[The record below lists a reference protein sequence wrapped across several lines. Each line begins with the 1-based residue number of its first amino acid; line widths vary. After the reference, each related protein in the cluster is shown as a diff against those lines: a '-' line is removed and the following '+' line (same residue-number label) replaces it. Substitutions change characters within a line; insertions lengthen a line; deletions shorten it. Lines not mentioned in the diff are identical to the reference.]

1 LKFEVLALLIT
12 FGILFS
18 IISSSAVYAQVT
30 NTMGIKITSPT
41 TNQQVPVNNS
51 LIVSGASS
59 DNAVSN
65 CQVSVIVNN
74 IKPYQPALASGRSG
88 THDYSKWNFTLTP
101 KYTAIKE
108 GENKITARLSCP
120 TNPQNLTK
128 WSSVNFVGVANSQQ
142 HVLLSSSSVA
152 AAPTKPTTTTTAS
165 TVKQKNVTAPISS
178 NTLPSSSVAAAP
190 TKPTTTTTPTK
201 PTTTENGGALDSGE
215 ISTVKQKAKSMDN
228 ASKPLS
234 VSIDISKKPVSRGN
248 KQAIVVT
255 VSNANSDE
263 KVVGAEV
270 IGHVFHPAGFVKK
283 EFVGNTDDNGQVL
296 YSWKIGGNAKS
307 STYIVEAQVSALGYK
322 DKLAKTMFNVNS
334 NSVSTNNPD
343 NMNPTQDNNND
354 GSTDN
359 MNNFAQHII
368 ENVKRKIKSD
378 GINIEIPL
386 PIPFG

>member
-1 LKFEVLALLIT
+1 MKFEVLALLIT

-88 THDYSKWNFTLTP
+88 THDYSKWNFTLIP

-152 AAPTKPTTTTTAS
+152 
-165 TVKQKNVTAPISS
+165 SS
-178 NTLPSSSVAAAP
+178 PN
-190 TKPTTTTTPTK
+190 
-201 PTTTENGGALDSGE
+201 
-215 ISTVKQKAKSMDN
+215 
-228 ASKPLS
+228 
-234 VSIDISKKPVSRGN
+234 
-248 KQAIVVT
+248 QA
-255 VSNANSDE
+255 
-263 KVVGAEV
+263 
-270 IGHVFHPAGFVKK
+270 
-283 EFVGNTDDNGQVL
+283 
-296 YSWKIGGNAKS
+296 
-307 STYIVEAQVSALGYK
+307 
-322 DKLAKTMFNVNS
+322 
-334 NSVSTNNPD
+334 TNN
-343 NMNPTQDNNND
+343 NNN
-354 GSTDN
+354 N
-359 MNNFAQHII
+359 
-368 ENVKRKIKSD
+368 
-378 GINIEIPL
+378 INGKTKKCNCSNL
-386 PIPFG
+386 F

>member
-1 LKFEVLALLIT
+1 
-12 FGILFS
+12 
-18 IISSSAVYAQVT
+18 
-30 NTMGIKITSPT
+30 
-41 TNQQVPVNNS
+41 
-51 LIVSGASS
+51 
-59 DNAVSN
+59 
-65 CQVSVIVNN
+65 
-74 IKPYQPALASGRSG
+74 
-88 THDYSKWNFTLTP
+88 
-101 KYTAIKE
+101 
-108 GENKITARLSCP
+108 
-120 TNPQNLTK
+120 
-128 WSSVNFVGVANSQQ
+128 
-142 HVLLSSSSVA
+142 
-152 AAPTKPTTTTTAS
+152 
-165 TVKQKNVTAPISS
+165 
-178 NTLPSSSVAAAP
+178 
-190 TKPTTTTTPTK
+190 
-201 PTTTENGGALDSGE
+201 
-215 ISTVKQKAKSMDN
+215 MDN

-255 VSNANSDE
+255 VSNANTDE

-322 DKLAKTMFNVNS
+322 DKLAKTMFKVNS
-334 NSVSTNNPD
+334 NSVPTNNPD